1 MKIHIRTAKEDPSSY
16 ATSTMTVKDYLK
28 DYLNTQKEDREL
40 TKRIYQAQRDARKVL
55 KETEKAKQEHPE
67 RFVKKPEPAQKI
79 TYKGKNKTQLYNEFS
94 KLNQSEKETYMEQIL
109 SAGNNTI
116 EPITRRKISETLAKE
131 DNPFQSY
138 LYSVV
143 QLLQKN
149 RTKIS
154 KLFGNALIGSPRK
167 FYNTFS
173 DKGSNNL
180 TSDFQVKA
188 ILYFINRAG
197 NLNVIYN
204 DNKKEWYSERDMK
217 RRIQNM
223 PQDQQNDL
231 KTTRVSRADS
241 IKLQRL
247 EQIKDYLKRRGE
259 DNAFAKTALSEKWTD
274 KDLLNAW
281 EFFKSLIQEEQN
293 A

>member
-1 MKIHIRTAKEDPSSY
+1 MKIHTRTAKEDPASY
-16 ATSTMTVKDYLK
+16 ATSTSTVKDYLK
-28 DYLNTQKEDREL
+28 DYLSKQKEDRKL
-40 TKRIYQAQRDARKVL
+40 TKKIYQTQRDVRNIL
-55 KETEKAKQEHPE
+55 KETEKAKKEHPE

-109 SAGNNTI
+109 SSGNNTI

-154 KLFGNALIGSPRK
+154 ELFGNALIGSPKK
-167 FYNTFS
+167 FYNIFS
-173 DKGSNNL
+173 TKGSDNL
-180 TSDFQVKA
+180 TSDFQIKA

-204 DNKKEWYSERDMK
+204 DDKKEWYSERDMK

-223 PQDQQNDL
+223 SQDQQNDL
-231 KTTRVSRADS
+231 KTTRVSKADV
-241 IKLQRL
+241 IKSQRL
-247 EQIKDYLKRRGE
+247 EQIKDYLKRHKE
-259 DNAFAKTALSEKWTD
+259 DNAMARKVLSEKWAD
-274 KDLLNAW
+274 KDLLDAW
-281 EFFKSLIQEEQN
+281 ELFKSLIREEQN

>member
-1 MKIHIRTAKEDPSSY
+1 MKIHTKTAKEDPASY

-28 DYLNTQKEDREL
+28 DYLNKQKEDREL
-40 TKRIYQAQRDARKVL
+40 TKRIYQTQRDARKVL

-67 RFVKKPEPAQKI
+67 HFIKKPEPAQKI

-154 KLFGNALIGSPRK
+154 ELFGNALIGSPRK
-167 FYNTFS
+167 FYNIFS

-188 ILYFINRAG
+188 ILYFINKAG

-231 KTTRVSRADS
+231 KTTRVSRAES